1 MLNLKQLAGEYAAN
15 FVKDGM
21 KVGLGTGSTAY
32 WAIQK
37 LGQRVKKGYQFK
49 LSRHQRKLKH

>member
-1 MLNLKQLAGEYAAN
+1 MLDHVQRNNMLNLKQLAGEYAAN

-32 WAIQK
+32 WAIQN
-37 LGQRVKKGYQFK
+37 
-49 LSRHQRKLKH
+49 